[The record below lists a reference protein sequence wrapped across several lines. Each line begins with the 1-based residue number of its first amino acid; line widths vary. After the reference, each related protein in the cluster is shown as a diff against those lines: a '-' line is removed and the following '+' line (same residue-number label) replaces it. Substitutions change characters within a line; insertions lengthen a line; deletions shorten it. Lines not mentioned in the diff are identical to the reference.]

1 MISCVFDNA
10 LMSKINLFSKKYE
23 IEFAAMATSLS
34 VDGKRIAFGCGNY
47 LIIINSQTGAQVK
60 KIQAHLDVIRMVK
73 YTKDGNSLITVA
85 DDKTLR
91 IWDIYTYKSVVFK
104 LPQKGS
110 ISYSNET

>member
-1 MISCVFDNA
+1 
-10 LMSKINLFSKKYE
+10 
-23 IEFAAMATSLS
+23 MATSLS
-34 VDGKRIAFGCGNY
+34 VDNKKIAFGCGNY
-47 LIIINSQTGAQVK
+47 LIIINAETGVEMK
-60 KIQAHLDVIRMVK
+60 RIEAHLDVIRLVK

-91 IWDIYTYKSVVFK
+91 IWDVYTYKSVVFK